1 MQGPAMAGPAAAEGT
16 GPVAGPAATD
26 RGLFAGIQTPA
37 QALEVTGCC
46 LHALTD
52 LELHVLQQPGH
63 VGAVGAL
70 LDWTNAAWHREVV
83 AAQAVLLAT
92 GPAAVAAAVA
102 AAKARRP
109 SPSEP
114 AQLALLLLDKLL
126 LLVTQ
131 ALSRADA
138 DVSVQRALLLEV
150 LAHLQQAFVEAQ
162 GAVAVA
168 GLAQAGACRAYLQA
182 WGSNPGPTCS
192 MPAVAG
198 VLFHLMG
205 SL

>member
-138 DVSVQRALLLEV
+138 DVSVSARCCWRSWRTFSRHLLKRRGRWLLLVLPRRV
-150 LAHLQQAFVEAQ
+150 LAGRTCRLGVQTRDRHA
-162 GAVAVA
+162 
-168 GLAQAGACRAYLQA
+168 ACQLWQV
-182 WGSNPGPTCS
+182 SCS
-192 MPAVAG
+192 T
-198 VLFHLMG
+198 
-205 SL
+205 